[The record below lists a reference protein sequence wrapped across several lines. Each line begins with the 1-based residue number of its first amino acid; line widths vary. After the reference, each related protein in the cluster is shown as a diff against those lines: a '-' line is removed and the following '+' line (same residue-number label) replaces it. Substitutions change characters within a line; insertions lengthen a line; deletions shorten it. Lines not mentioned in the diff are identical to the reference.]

1 MFKKNRFSFFLTHQT
16 NDSIDRG
23 GLLAPRANSHETIR
37 IVDRLDV
44 NPIVDRF
51 EILLKM
57 LKLDKFQSY
66 VIKEL
71 SILYE
76 STDCVAKSEFK
87 MF

>member
-23 GLLAPRANSHETIR
+23 GLLTPRANSHETVR
-37 IVDRLDV
+37 IVDRLDF

-57 LKLDKFQSY
+57 LKLSKFQNY
-66 VIKEL
+66 VMKEVN
-71 SILYE
+71 ILHE
-76 STDCVAKSEFK
+76 PIRDCNSLPKCLF
-87 MF
+87 